1 MLFLF
6 GTVRAQ
12 QKEAI
17 TENKEEVNWGIS
29 IDIVETIPTN
39 IVIAILDRPSI
50 ILLWY
55 MPYRLLV

>member
-17 TENKEEVNWGIS
+17 TENKEEVN
-29 IDIVETIPTN
+29 
-39 IVIAILDRPSI
+39 
-50 ILLWY
+50 
-55 MPYRLLV
+55 